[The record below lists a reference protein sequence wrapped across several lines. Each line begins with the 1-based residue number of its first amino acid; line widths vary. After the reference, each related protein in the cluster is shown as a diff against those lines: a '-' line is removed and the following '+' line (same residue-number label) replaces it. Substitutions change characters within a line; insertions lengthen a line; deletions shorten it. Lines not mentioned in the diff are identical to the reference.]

1 MIDFCHPV
9 MWSFFTLP
17 QIAIGCCFIHTR
29 YNRHKGD
36 IMNNAIMRVV
46 LTGRK
51 KKNQESQSL
60 KWRISVGCYWPREL
74 VPWNKNLEFIT
85 EVLDQ
90 TKLEF
95 LKVA

>member
-51 KKNQESQSL
+51 KKKSGVSKFEVADFSGVLLAS
-60 KWRISVGCYWPREL
+60 RIGT
-74 VPWNKNLEFIT
+74 LEQKSGIHH
-85 EVLDQ
+85 
-90 TKLEF
+90 
-95 LKVA
+95 